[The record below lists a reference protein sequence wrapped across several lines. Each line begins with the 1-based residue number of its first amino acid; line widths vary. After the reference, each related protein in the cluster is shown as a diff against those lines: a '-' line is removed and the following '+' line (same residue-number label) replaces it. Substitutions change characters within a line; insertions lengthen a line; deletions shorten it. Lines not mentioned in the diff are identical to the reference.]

1 MHATDLHDGWSLLA
15 TGGPVPDAIVGRTVP
30 ATVPGTTHTDLLAAD
45 LIADP
50 YLRLNE
56 TEVAWMHRA
65 RWRYERELV
74 VAPAQPDERVDLV
87 FEGLDTVASVSL
99 GGQVL
104 GHTANQHR
112 TFRFD
117 VRESVTGADGGRMPL
132 TVDFASAL
140 ESAESEVARI
150 GARPAAY
157 DYPLGMVRKM
167 ACSFGWDW
175 GPDLQT
181 AGIWKP
187 VRLERW
193 RVARLASVRPLVTV
207 TDDLGAAQVQ
217 VHIDVE
223 RSGLEPDPAPLTLV
237 ARLTRPGG
245 GVTEARAVVETG
257 VTSGVVTLEVTHPE
271 LWWPVGYGDH
281 PLHDLTVEL
290 LHGAGSTVTTLD
302 EWQRR
307 IGLRSVRVDTS
318 DDEFGTAFT
327 IVVNG
332 APVFV
337 KGANWIPDDH
347 LLTRITR
354 EQLSRRIG
362 QALAANLNL
371 LRVWGGGIYESEQFY
386 ELCDETGIMVW
397 QDFLLACAAYPEEE
411 PHRSEFEAEAREHVA
426 RLTAHPSLVLW
437 NGGNENLWGFMDWGW
452 QEQLQGRTWGQYY
465 YTELFPAIITE
476 LAPTTPYADGSPY
489 SPRAALD
496 VIHPNDPDH
505 GTHHQWEVW
514 NRIDYTQYRSE
525 IPRFCS
531 EFGFQGPPAWHT
543 MERAMTNAE
552 GQVATK
558 DDPVWL
564 LHQKA
569 DDGNGKL
576 DRGLEPHLGVPTDF
590 TDWHWATQLNQAR
603 ALAHALT
610 HYRSW
615 WPRTAGA
622 VVWQLNDCWPVT
634 SWAAI
639 DGDEIVKPLW
649 WALRSSLADRLLTVQ
664 TRPDP
669 STGEPVEML
678 AAINDTSTSWTGE
691 VGLRRESL
699 TGASLAEAGLSL
711 DVPPRSVVLLALPSE
726 LRTPDDR
733 AAEVLVAESLGTGT
747 HSDSTTLVR
756 DVHCWAPDIDLSLDP
771 DAVTVDVDVV
781 SDGYQVT
788 VLAARGLVK
797 DLTLFVDRLD
807 SAATVDQALVTL
819 PAGAST
825 TIHVRSAVAGLEAA
839 LATTPVLR
847 TANDLARTRPV
858 PEPIRAEGSSTDEQ
872 HVNLAE
878 LDSHAAVGSR
888 P

>member
-1 MHATDLHDGWSLLA
+1 MHATDLHDGWSLEA
-15 TGGPVPDAIVGRTVP
+15 TGGPVPEAVSGRSVP

-45 LIADP
+45 LIPDP
-50 YLRLNE
+50 YIGLNE
-56 TEVAWMHRA
+56 TAVAWMHRA

-74 VAPAQPDERVDLV
+74 VAPAEPDERVDLV
-87 FEGLDTVASVSL
+87 FEGLDTVATVSL

-117 VRESVTGADGGRMPL
+117 VRESAASSGGARMPL

-140 ESAESEVARI
+140 ESAEAEVARI

-181 AGIWKP
+181 AGIWRP

-193 RVARLASVRPLVTV
+193 RTARLASVRPLVTV
-207 TDDLGAAQVQ
+207 TDALDAAQVQ
-217 VHIDVE
+217 VHADLE
-223 RSGLEPDPAPLTLV
+223 RSGLGASNEPIV
-237 ARLTRPGG
+237 VRARLARPNGEVIE
-245 GVTEARAVVETG
+245 GVATAAPGTSSAVVVIDVPE
-257 VTSGVVTLEVTHPE
+257 PE
-271 LWWPVGYGDH
+271 LWWPVGYGE
-281 PLHDLTVEL
+281 PALHDLEVEIGTK
-290 LHGAGSTVTTLD
+290 GAGSPVLD
-302 EWQRR
+302 QWRRR

-318 DDEFGTAFT
+318 DDEVGTAF
-327 IVVNG
+327 VLAVN
-332 APVFV
+332 ATPVFV

-354 EQLSRRIG
+354 VQLSRRIG
-362 QALAANLNL
+362 QALGANLNL
-371 LRVWGGGIYESEQFY
+371 LRVWGGGIYESEEFY
-386 ELCDETGIMVW
+386 ELCDEAGIMVW

-452 QEQLQGRTWGQYY
+452 QEELQGRTWGHYY
-465 YTELFPAIITE
+465 YTELFPAIVAE

-514 NRIDYTQYRSE
+514 NRIDYTQYRNE

-531 EFGFQGPPAWHT
+531 EFGFQGPPAWQT
-543 MERAMTNAE
+543 MERAMTGAD
-552 GQVATK
+552 GLVATK
-558 DDPVWL
+558 NDPVWL

-576 DRGLEPHLGVPTDF
+576 DRGLAPHLGVPDDF
-590 TDWHWATQLNQAR
+590 VDWHWATQLNQAR
-603 ALAHALT
+603 AVAHALT

-622 VVWQLNDCWPVT
+622 IVWQLNDCWPVT
-634 SWAAI
+634 SWAAV

-649 WALRSSLADRLLTVQ
+649 WAMRSSFADRLLTVQ

-669 STGEPVEML
+669 ATGEPVPVL
-678 AAINDTSTSWTGE
+678 AAVNDAGSPWSGE
-691 VGLRRESL
+691 VRLRRESL
-699 TGASLAEAGLSL
+699 GGAVLAETSL
-711 DVPPRSVVLLALPSE
+711 VLEVPPRSVQLLGLPPE
-726 LRTPDDR
+726 LGTPDVR
-733 AAEVLVAESLGTGT
+733 AAEVLVAEASLGAGATSG
-747 HSDSTTLVR
+747 SAALVR
-756 DVHCWAPDIDLSLDP
+756 EVHCWAPDIELTLHP
-771 DAVTVDVDVV
+771 DAATVDVEAV
-781 SDGYQVT
+781 SDGYRVT
-788 VLAARGLVK
+788 VVAARGLVK
-797 DLTLFVDRLD
+797 DLILFVDRLD
-807 SAATVDQALVTL
+807 PDATVDQALVTL

-825 TIHVRSAVAGLEAA
+825 TIHVRSAVSGLEAA
-839 LATTPVLR
+839 LATAPVLR
-847 TANDLARTRPV
+847 TANDLARARAGTERPAMV
-858 PEPIRAEGSSTDEQ
+858 
-872 HVNLAE
+872 
-878 LDSHAAVGSR
+878 
-888 P
+888 

>member
-1 MHATDLHDGWSLLA
+1 MTEPTMTTGDISMHAIDLHDGWSLLA
-15 TGGPVPDAIVGRTVP
+15 TGGPVPAALEGRTVP
-30 ATVPGTTHTDLLAAD
+30 ATVPGTTHTDLLAAQ
-45 LIADP
+45 LIDDP

-65 RWRYERELV
+65 QWRYERELA
-74 VAPAQPDERVDLV
+74 VAPAEPDERVDLV
-87 FEGLDTVASVSL
+87 FEGLDTVATVSL
-99 GGQVL
+99 GGHVL

-117 VRESVTGADGGRMPL
+117 VRESLASATGGRMPL

-193 RVARLASVRPLVTV
+193 RTARLASVRPLVTV
-207 TDDLGAAQVQ
+207 TDAVNAAQVQ
-217 VHIDVE
+217 VHVDVE
-223 RSGLEPDPAPLTLV
+223 RSGLGAANEPIV
-237 ARLTRPGG
+237 VHARLTRPTGE
-245 GVTEARAVVETG
+245 VIEATATAPVGSSSAVVVIDVPE
-257 VTSGVVTLEVTHPE
+257 PE
-271 LWWPVGYGDH
+271 LWWPVGYGE
-281 PLHDLTVEL
+281 PTLHDLEVEIGTK
-290 LHGAGSTVTTLD
+290 GASCAVLD
-302 EWQRR
+302 RWQRR

-318 DDEFGTAFT
+318 DDEFGTAFV
-327 IVVNG
+327 ILVND

-362 QALAANLNL
+362 QARGANLNL

-386 ELCDETGIMVW
+386 QLCDEAGIMVW

-437 NGGNENLWGFMDWGW
+437 NGGNENLWGFMEWGW
-452 QEQLQGRTWGQYY
+452 QDELQGRTWGHYY
-465 YTELFPAIITE
+465 YTELFPAIVAE

-496 VIHPNDPDH
+496 AMSPNDPDH
-505 GTHHQWEVW
+505 GTHHQWDVW
-514 NRIDYTQYRSE
+514 NRLDYTQYRSE

-543 MERAMTNAE
+543 MERAMTNAD
-552 GQVATK
+552 GQVAIK
-558 DDPVWL
+558 NDPVWL

-576 DRGLEPHLGVPTDF
+576 DRGLEPHLGVPDDF
-590 TDWHWATQLNQAR
+590 ADWHWATQLNQAR
-603 ALAHALT
+603 AVAHALT

-622 VVWQLNDCWPVT
+622 IVWQLNDCWPVT

-649 WALRSSLADRLLTVQ
+649 WALRSSFSDRLLTVQ

-669 STGEPVEML
+669 STGEPVPVL
-678 AAINDTSTSWTGE
+678 AAVNDTGTRWTGE
-691 VGLRRESL
+691 VALRRESL
-699 TGASLAEAGLSL
+699 VGALRAEASLVL
-711 DVPPRSVVLLALPSE
+711 DVLPRSVQLLTLPPE
-726 LRTPDDR
+726 LRTPDDPT
-733 AAEVLVAESLGTGT
+733 AEVLVAKVPVGAGATA
-747 HSDSTTLVR
+747 DAATLVSE
-756 DVHCWAPDIDLSLDP
+756 VHCWASDLELSLHP
-771 DAVTVDVDVV
+771 EAATVDVEAV
-781 SDGYQVT
+781 SDGYRVT
-788 VLAARGLVK
+788 VVAARGIVK
-797 DLTLFVDRLD
+797 DLTLLVDRLD
-807 SAATVDQALVTL
+807 PGATVDQALVTL

-825 TIHVRSAVAGLEAA
+825 TIHVRSSVAGLEAA
-839 LATTPVLR
+839 LAAAPVLR
-847 TANDLARTRPV
+847 TANDLARTRAGS
-858 PEPIRAEGSSTDEQ
+858 ERAAM
-872 HVNLAE
+872 V
-878 LDSHAAVGSR
+878 
-888 P
+888 